1 MAGAHEDEE
10 MNYWPG
16 FVDAL
21 STMTMML
28 IFLMLILSLVIVSVS
43 QNVSRAQVMAI
54 AKAAKVDVAG
64 TPASLE
70 HLTTQVIAALSRLSQ
85 DKEPKAP
92 VPDKNPQEE
101 TILVEPSAKLR
112 VAEKEN
118 LAVDVGNKIA
128 SQGLDDSLISNG
140 KSSKSRVS
148 VGVDPADV
156 PSENPPKSSQ
166 IAPLE
171 PLSGEQAFSES
182 QQQPSDTRILAE
194 KKADLAPFGGAV
206 DLKADKAMV
215 TLIFQPRALRPD
227 DVMVKKFKDFMSTRH
242 AEQQASQYEVQAIAN
257 TTSGQITEARR
268 LAYYRAMVA
277 RQLLLD
283 TAIDARS
290 IRVTIVD
297 TTSADPLE
305 YVKIIV
311 RP

>member
-1 MAGAHEDEE
+1 MAGASDDEE

-54 AKAAKVDVAG
+54 AKAAKVDVSG

-70 HLTTQVIAALSRLSQ
+70 NLTTQVIAALSRMSQ

-92 VPDKNPQEE
+92 VPEKRPQEA
-101 TILVEPSAKLR
+101 TVLVEPSAKLR

-128 SQGLDDSLISNG
+128 SQGLEDSAIANG
-140 KSSKSRVS
+140 KSSVSRVS
-148 VGVDPADV
+148 VGVDPTEI
-156 PSENPPKSSQ
+156 PSDNPPKSSQ
-166 IAPLE
+166 TAMLE
-171 PLSGEQAFSES
+171 PLSGEKAFAEP
-182 QQQPSDTRILAE
+182 QHQPSDTRILSE
-194 KKADLAPFGGAV
+194 RKADVAPFGGAI
-206 DLKADKAMV
+206 DLKTDKAMI

-227 DVMVKKFKDFMSTRH
+227 DVMVKKFKDFMI
-242 AEQQASQYEVQAIAN
+242 ANMGEQLEAQYEIQAVAN
-257 TTSGQITEARR
+257 TSSGQITEARR

-277 RQLLLD
+277 RQLLID
-283 TAIDARS
+283 SKIDAKF
-290 IRVTIVD
+290 IRVTVVD
-297 TTSADPLE
+297 TTNDDPLD

-311 RP
+311 KS